1 MTRAHHVT
9 HGRTAERIE
18 RIRRLITE
26 LQDRDMRREDI
37 ADLLKMSPSGARK
50 YIADLRESG
59 VMEIARYADGTA
71 NFLGYAEYR
80 LALGADETRDYLANL
95 ATAPTS
101 GRKAK
106 VPEFTLAARDP
117 SRHFHILADDTHYAI
132 RVNREPAARDWCVA
146 ALFGAGPA
154 RMGARV

>member
-37 ADLLKMSPSGARK
+37 ADLLEMGPSGVRK

-71 NFLGYAEYR
+71 TFLGYAEYR
-80 LALGADETRDYLANL
+80 LALGADETREYLANL
-95 ATAPTS
+95 AAAPTS
-101 GRKAK
+101 GRKEK

-117 SRHFHILADDTHYAI
+117 SRRFHILADDTHYAI
-132 RVNREPAARDWCVA
+132 RVSRAPIVRDPLVA
-146 ALFGAGPA
+146 ALFGTG
-154 RMGARV
+154 RMEARV